1 MLTPE
6 SVQLGQEKKM
16 VGSVLIFEA
25 ETLDAVKTLVE
36 KDIYY
41 TSGVVCLSSSHY
53 LSWTETFVVQ
63 WDPEKLVIAPFVAAH
78 M

>member
-41 TSGVVCLSSSHY
+41 TSGVVCLFLSHY
-53 LSWTETFVVQ
+53 LSWAEIIVVQ

>member
-41 TSGVVCLSSSHY
+41 TSGVVCPFSSHY
-53 LSWTETFVVQ
+53 LS
-63 WDPEKLVIAPFVAAH
+63 
-78 M
+78 